1 MTQIQVDSEQVLAA
15 NSQIQATISKV
26 QTEVD
31 GLHSQLLRLEEV
43 WRGSA
48 ASSFQE
54 LVARWKLTATTVD
67 TQLGEL
73 GNALR
78 VAASQY
84 SEIEAANQR
93 LFMN

>member
-1 MTQIQVDSEQVLAA
+1 MAQIQVDSEQVLAA
-15 NSQIQATISKV
+15 NSTIQATIAKV
-26 QTEVD
+26 QAEVD
-31 GLHSQLLRLEEV
+31 GLHAQLMRLQEV

-54 LVARWKLTATTVD
+54 LVSRWKITATTVD

-73 GNALR
+73 GSALR
-78 VAASQY
+78 IAAAQY

-93 LFMN
+93 LFI

>member
-15 NSQIQATISKV
+15 NSTIQATIAKV
-26 QTEVD
+26 QAEVD
-31 GLHSQLLRLEEV
+31 GLHSQLVRLQEV

-48 ASSFQE
+48 ANSFQE
-54 LVARWKLTATTVD
+54 LVGRWKVTATTVD

-78 VAASQY
+78 VAAAQY
-84 SEIEAANQR
+84 SDIEAANQR
-93 LFMN
+93 LFI